1 MCVRSESHL
10 DHRQAEERERE
21 RERERDESMLTD
33 RLAKALYCAD
43 VDKKHEL
50 KCYPSVLVSH
60 ISLMHCSV
68 SEVLLTTANP
78 T

>member
-21 RERERDESMLTD
+21 RDESMLTD
-33 RLAKALYCAD
+33 RLAKALHCTD

-50 KCYPSVLVSH
+50 KCYLSVLVSH

-68 SEVLLTTANP
+68 SELLLTTTNP